1 LTRPVGDQD
10 LLEAIPLAIVQDR
23 ARRDDERAVAER
35 AYPVGTLTPRE
46 RSAQRRRQTKPPVEE
61 LG

>member
-35 AYPVGTLTPRE
+35 AYPVRN
-46 RSAQRRRQTKPPVEE
+46 ADAA
-61 LG
+61 